1 MKTII
6 INLGGSVEPHT
17 TAANN
22 QAELLAELSAKY
34 GSAIQT
40 IDGESVDA
48 FPRSLLE
55 RMRVPSEITIT
66 LAVPRHAG
74 HISVSYTNL
83 GPAIEVTIA
92 TSATVADVK
101 ALTSVRAML
110 GNSSGTLRCYC
121 NDALVNDDQRVAD
134 GDKLMFC
141 PATAGDKGSDIFV
154 RVIAN
159 ATPWEL
165 PEPRIPGFELPVE
178 TGATF
183 EEAIMEDDSLIC
195 KYLDI
200 PEGPSPSVVDW
211 VKSML
216 VSIDGFTCGS
226 PMVAARMFSGLVLTH
241 GMEIVL
247 RAEAFREDILDDEQ
261 DDSDAADDADA
272 CATRAAD
279 DAIWSASIGNG
290 LGIRL
295 SSYYFPAG
303 RTIYEV
309 LSSRAVMAALDISE
323 NELARQRIFLNDQ
336 LLTSL
341 NVGCPNNAKLVV
353 TPATA
358 GDKGGK

>member
-1 MKTII
+1 MKTIT

-40 IDGESVDA
+40 IDGESVEA

-66 LAVPRHAG
+66 LAAPRHAG

-92 TSATVADVK
+92 TTATVADVK

-110 GNSSGTLRCYC
+110 GNNSGTLRCYC

-154 RVIAN
+154 RVIAD

-165 PEPRIPGFELPVE
+165 PEPRVPGFELPVE

-183 EEAIMEDDSLIC
+183 EEAIMEDDSLIR
-195 KYLDI
+195 KYLDV
-200 PEGPSPSVVDW
+200 PQGPSPSVVDW

-247 RAEAFREDILDDEQ
+247 RAEAFREEVPDDEQ
-261 DDSDAADDADA
+261 DDLDDASDAGG
-272 CATRAAD
+272 TRASD
-279 DAIWSASIGNG
+279 DSIWSASIGNG
-290 LGIRL
+290 LGTRL
-295 SSYYFPAG
+295 SCYYFPAG

-309 LSSRAVMAALDISE
+309 LTSRAVTAALDITE
-323 NELARQRIFLNDQ
+323 NELARQRVFLNDQ

-358 GDKGGK
+358 GDKGNKK